1 MVTQY
6 SINYQI
12 DKSITSPEPESTGV
26 PTISIDALGPYA
38 PTAFSSYDGE
48 KFAGGFGITDI
59 FTTDYW
65 TLRRRS
71 AQLFKENL
79 YAKGLIRR
87 LITNEINVGLFPE
100 SNPDSRILNTN
111 NDKLTTWSETVES
124 RFDMWANSAVTC
136 DYFQES
142 TFGQL
147 QQLARREALICGDVL
162 VVVSQSQRTKM
173 PMVRL
178 VSADRVCTPMTE
190 SARSG
195 HTIKHGVEL
204 DSLGR
209 VVAYWVTQDDFASK
223 RLPAYGEKSGR
234 RIAWLVFGTEKR
246 LDEVRGEPLLSVVLQ
261 SLKEVDRYRDAALRK
276 AVVNSILAMFIK
288 KTQDKPGTLPVT
300 GGAVRRMNIGP
311 DPTMPNPTNRTF
323 RMEQSLPGVVF
334 QELQVGEEPVG
345 FNSQGTDLAFPDFE
359 AAMIHAIAWA
369 NEVPP
374 EILTLAFKNNYSASQ
389 AAINE
394 FRQYINKIWAGFGQD
409 FCTPIYNEWL
419 VSEALLGKIEA
430 KGFLEAW
437 GDPTKFDVFGA
448 WSRVNWYGSVK
459 PTTDMLKATRGSQA
473 LVQEG
478 WSTNAREA
486 RVLTGTKFSDN
497 VAWLKRENAAKADS
511 MRPFLE
517 LSKEYGVP
525 LEKIQALMGAETIA
539 HQGVNT
545 DD

>member
-1 MVTQY
+1 MVNQY
-6 SINYQI
+6 NINYQI
-12 DKSITSPEPESTGV
+12 DKSVTEPAPQESAGV

-38 PTAFSSYDGE
+38 PTAFSTYDGE
-48 KFAGGFGITDI
+48 KFAGGFGITEL

-87 LITNEINVGLFPE
+87 LVTNEINVGLFPE
-100 SNPDSRILNTN
+100 SDPDSRILKTDNVA
-111 NDKLTTWSETVES
+111 LTTWSETVET
-124 RFDMWANSAVTC
+124 RFDMWAESAVTC
-136 DYFQES
+136 DYYQES

-147 QQLARREALICGDVL
+147 QEYARREALICGDVL

-178 VSADRVCTPMTE
+178 VSADRVCTPMD
-190 SARSG
+190 SPRAG
-195 HTIKHGVEL
+195 NTIKHGVEM

-209 VVAYWVTQDDFASK
+209 VVAYWVTQDDFTSK

-261 SLKEVDRYRDAALRK
+261 SIKEMDRYRDAVLRK
-276 AVVNSILAMFIK
+276 AVVNSILAMFIE
-288 KTQDKPGTLPVT
+288 KTQDKPGTLPIT
-300 GGAVRRMNIGP
+300 GGAVRKMNIGP
-311 DPTMPNPTNRTF
+311 DPTMPNPTNRTYKI
-323 RMEQSLPGVVF
+323 EQSMPGVVV
-334 QELQVGEEPVG
+334 QELQVGEKPVG
-345 FNSQGTDLAFPDFE
+345 FNSQGIDLAFGDFE
-359 AAMIHAIAWA
+359 AAIINAIAWA

-394 FRQYINKIWAGFGQD
+394 FRQYINKIWARFGQD
-409 FCTPIYNEWL
+409 FCTPIYKEWL

-430 KGFLEAW
+430 KGFLESW
-437 GDPTKFDVFGA
+437 GDPTQFDLFGA
-448 WSRVNWYGSVK
+448 WSRVKWYGSVK
-459 PTTDMLKATRGSQA
+459 PTTDMLKATRGSQV

-478 WSTNAREA
+478 YSTRARES

-497 VAWLKRENAAKADS
+497 VAWLTQENEALAAT
-511 MRPFLE
+511 MRPFLQ

-525 LEKIQALMGAETIA
+525 IEKIQALMQGETMA
-539 HQGVNT
+539 RQEVNT

>member
-1 MVTQY
+1 MSPDPTQ
-6 SINYQI
+6 SQ
-12 DKSITSPEPESTGV
+12 V
-26 PTISIDALGPYA
+26 PTVSVDALGPYV
-38 PTAFSSYDGE
+38 PTALTSYDGE

-71 AQLFKENL
+71 SQLFKENL

-87 LITNEINVGLFPE
+87 LVTNEVNVGLKPE
-100 SNPDSRILNTN
+100 SNPDPRILGIK
-111 NDKLTTWSETVES
+111 DDESLTDWSELVET
-124 RFDMWANSAVTC
+124 RFDMWAGSPTTC
-136 DYFQES
+136 DYGQEA
-142 TFGQL
+142 TFWQL
-147 QQLARREALICGDVL
+147 QQTARREALICGDVL
-162 VVVSQSQRTKM
+162 VVLTQSQRTKM

-178 VSADRVCTPMTE
+178 VSADRVCTPMDA
-190 SARSG
+190 SPRAG
-195 HTIKHGVEL
+195 HAIRHGVET

-209 VVAYWVTQDDFASK
+209 VVAYWIMQDDFSSK

-261 SLKEVDRYRDAALRK
+261 SLKEIDRYRDAALRK

-300 GGAVRRMNIGP
+300 GGAVRRANFAP
-311 DPTMPNPTNRTF
+311 DPAVPTNRPF
-323 RMEQSLPGVVF
+323 KMEQSIPGVVF
-334 QELQVGEEPVG
+334 QELQTGEEPVG

-359 AAMIHAIAWA
+359 AAIIHAIAWA

-394 FRQYINKIWAGFGQD
+394 FRQYINKIWMTFGQD
-409 FCTPIYNEWL
+409 FCTPVYNEWL

-437 GDPTKFDVFGA
+437 GDPTKYDVFSA
-448 WSRVNWYGSVK
+448 WSRVDWYGAVK
-459 PTTDMLKATRGSQA
+459 PTTDMLKATRGAQV

-478 WSTNAREA
+478 WSTNAAEA
-486 RVLTGTKFSDN
+486 RKLTGMKFSDN
-497 VAWLKRENAAKADS
+497 IRWLGRENEAKAKA

-525 LEKIQALMGAETIA
+525 IEKIQALAAGGISA
-539 HQGVNT
+539 HDEVLT